1 MRRFSFLHIVF
12 FTSLFV
18 SSCSY
23 APPPRSYILA
33 QGRCPLTKQANFWEL
48 SLAKSVFQ
56 ASYIENL

>member
-1 MRRFSFLHIVF
+1 MKRFSFLHMVF

-33 QGRCPLTKQANFWEL
+33 QGRIPLTKQANSLEF

-56 ASYIENL
+56 ASYPQNI

>member
-1 MRRFSFLHIVF
+1 MKRFSFLHMAI

-33 QGRCPLTKQANFWEL
+33 QGCIPLAKQAN
-48 SLAKSVFQ
+48 SLEFSIAKSIFQ
-56 ASYIENL
+56 ASFPQNI